1 MHNINILCV
10 HPGYELY
17 GSGRSF
23 LSSLQAI
30 KKNIP
35 GARVTALIPQPGPL
49 VKYLEPIVDA
59 LLIVNIGVLR
69 KGELKQ
75 NPLKVIWKIIK
86 GVWNVKKISADYDII
101 YVNTIVI
108 ADYIIASRIIKS
120 KSIIHVRE
128 ITQGI
133 QKIIFSLMLKIS
145 GSFII
150 FNSKKTRDS
159 FRFLNYRKCGVV
171 LNGVRGCNNVEELKL
186 PKPQI
191 NLLVIGRFNSWK
203 GQDFFIDALNILD
216 EFEKKRIRVRIVGDV
231 FEDRYEFKEVIYR
244 KRKQHSLTEI
254 IEILPFTEKPIQH
267 YMWSDIVVVP
277 STKPESFGRVA
288 IEAMSAGR
296 CVVAAAHGGILE
308 IVKDKKTGLLFEP
321 GNKHSLAEAIRWL
334 LNNQD
339 SIGKFGREAKIRF
352 QDHFSEERYISE
364 FGTLFKKAAGL

>member
-10 HPGYELY
+10 HSGYELY
-17 GSGRSF
+17 GSDRSF

-59 LLIVNIGVLR
+59 LLIENIGVLR
-69 KGELKQ
+69 KGELKK
-75 NPLKVIWKIIK
+75 NPLKVVWKIIK
-86 GVWNVKKISADYDII
+86 GVWNVIKISADYDII
-101 YVNTIVI
+101 YVNTIVV

-145 GSFII
+145 GSFLI
-150 FNSKKTRDS
+150 FNSEKTRDS
-159 FRFLNYRKCGVV
+159 FCFLNYKKCGVI
-171 LNGVRGCNNVEELKL
+171 LNGVRGCNNVEELKF
-186 PKPQI
+186 PKSQI

-203 GQDFFIDALNILD
+203 GQGFLIDALSILD
-216 EFEKKRIRVRIVGDV
+216 EFEKKRIHVRIVGDV
-231 FEDRYEFKEVIYR
+231 FEDRHEFKEVIYR
-244 KRKQHSLTEI
+244 KRKQHSLTEV
-254 IEILPFTEKPIQH
+254 IEILPFTEEPIPH

-277 STKPESFGRVA
+277 STKPEPFGRVA

-296 CVVAAAHGGILE
+296 CVVASAHGGILE

-321 GNKHSLAEAIRWL
+321 GNEHSLAEAIRWL
-334 LNNQD
+334 LNNQE

-352 QDHFSEERYISE
+352 QDLFSEERYISE